1 MIPAPFRFLEM
12 EKEELRTNAP
22 QFDEAKLGVAPE
34 ALDPVDGSPAHRPPL
49 FPSAS
54 SVVLAAS
61 ELVFVVVNAPVFV
74 TAQEQAIVAEQT
86 VGIDGRFGKH
96 LSLDDRLQ
104 FCPGAVFHHAGK
116 DPFGFAQGRLL
127 PPRLSSPMTG
137 VLPPAPRPRRPRT
150 RRGPK

>member
-1 MIPAPFRFLEM
+1 MIPAPLGFFKV
-12 EKEELRTNAP
+12 KEEKVPAHSA
-22 QFDEAKLGVAPE
+22 QFDETKLRVAPK
-34 ALDPVDGSPAHRPPL
+34 AFDAID
-49 FPSAS
+49 
-54 SVVLAAS
+54 VVFAAGK
-61 ELVFVVVNAPVFV
+61 LVLVVVNAPVFV

-96 LSLDDRLQ
+96 LSPDDRLQ

-116 DPFGFAQGRLL
+116 DPLGFAQGRLL